1 MKFNWKWA
9 VGIALLFVLLA
20 GLVAI
25 PFAMHSYAFVQGG
38 MPKSGRTL
46 DTPDG
51 WTYPGMMDRW
61 DGRGFDRFHSGP
73 MMGSRGGFGFSPFLG
88 GFMLLGGLFRLF
100 VPLAIL
106 FGIVYFA
113 YQQGKKAGMKAVPA
127 APVAAAA
134 PDETQAS

>member
-9 VGIALLFVLLA
+9 VGIALLLILLA

-25 PFAMHSYAFVQGG
+25 PFAMHSYVLTQGG
-38 MPKSGRTL
+38 MPQSGRTF
-46 DTPDG
+46 DAPDD
-51 WTYPGMMDRW
+51 WHHPGMMDRQ

-73 MMGSRGGFGFSPFLG
+73 MMGARGGFTPFLG
-88 GFMLLGGLFRLF
+88 GFMLLGGIFRLF

-113 YQQGKKAGMKAVPA
+113 YQQGKKAGMKTVQA
-127 APVAAAA
+127 APVATPA
-134 PDETQAS
+134 PDET

>member
-9 VGIALLFVLLA
+9 VGIALLLVLLA

-25 PFAMHSYAFVQGG
+25 PFAMHSYVFAQGG
-38 MPKSGRTL
+38 MPRSERAF
-46 DTPDG
+46 DAPDD
-51 WTYPGMMDRW
+51 WHHPGMMSQR

-73 MMGSRGGFGFSPFLG
+73 MMGARGGFGFSPFVG

-106 FGIVYFA
+106 FGIVYFS
-113 YQQGKKAGMKAVPA
+113 YQQGKKAGMKVVQA

>member
-9 VGIALLFVLLA
+9 VGIALLFILLA

-25 PFAMHSYAFVQGG
+25 PFAMHSYAFAQGG
-38 MPKSGRTL
+38 MPQSGRAF
-46 DTPDG
+46 DAPDG
-51 WTYPGMMDRW
+51 WTHPGMMSQR
-61 DGRGFDRFHSGP
+61 DGRSFDRFHSGP

-88 GFMLLGGLFRLF
+88 GFMLVGGLFRLF

-106 FGIVYFA
+106 FGIVYFS
-113 YQQGKKAGMKAVPA
+113 YQQGKKAGLKAVQA
-127 APVAAAA
+127 APVTAAA

>member
-9 VGIALLFVLLA
+9 LGIALLFVLLA
-20 GLVAI
+20 GVVTI
-25 PFAMHSYAFVQGG
+25 PFVMHSYVLTQGG
-38 MPKSGRTL
+38 IPQNGRTF

-51 WTYPGMMDRW
+51 WTHPGMMDRW

-73 MMGSRGGFGFSPFLG
+73 MMGSRGGFGFTPFFG

-100 VPLAIL
+100 VPLAVL

-127 APVAAAA
+127 APVAAAT